1 MATCYLLLVAFATLG
16 AAQART
22 LPSSAEH
29 ALTVTAAADM
39 LAPSPR
45 ATTITPD
52 PKYEPLMCAGPLSLL
67 ACGTG
72 LLHDC
77 HAGSR
82 CVHSSVL
89 LHVSQVGSQLL
100 ITGLFVAQPERPAAH
115 ACQRGGDPQGVGLV
129 SMAFLPPIALMRSMQ
144 PSADP

>member
-1 MATCYLLLVAFATLG
+1 MIIAALVQGYYAPWLMGTVLWCAVFILSSDCLSSKYHSSMAACYLLLVAFASLG

-22 LPSSAEH
+22 LPSSAQH
-29 ALTVTAAADM
+29 ALTVTTAADL

-67 ACGTG
+67 ACANA

-77 HAGSR
+77 HTSSR
-82 CVHSSVL
+82 CLHSF
-89 LHVSQVGSQLL
+89 
-100 ITGLFVAQPERPAAH
+100 LFTCLQWGRPRATWI
-115 ACQRGGDPQGVGLV
+115 D
-129 SMAFLPPIALMRSMQ
+129 
-144 PSADP
+144 